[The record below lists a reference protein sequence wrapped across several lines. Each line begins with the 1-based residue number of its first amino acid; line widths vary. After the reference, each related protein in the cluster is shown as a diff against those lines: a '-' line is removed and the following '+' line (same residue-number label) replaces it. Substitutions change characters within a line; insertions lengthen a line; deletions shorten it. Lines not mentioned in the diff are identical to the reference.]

1 MLSLPPTTPCRYPKL
16 DHLPRVKHRS
26 DQPTKIATVNIGMT
40 DESIPESRQERYWV
54 FISMYEATIM
64 ERPDVWF
71 DAMCPRYQEDVDKKY
86 DHKSF

>member
-1 MLSLPPTTPCRYPKL
+1 
-16 DHLPRVKHRS
+16 
-26 DQPTKIATVNIGMT
+26 MT